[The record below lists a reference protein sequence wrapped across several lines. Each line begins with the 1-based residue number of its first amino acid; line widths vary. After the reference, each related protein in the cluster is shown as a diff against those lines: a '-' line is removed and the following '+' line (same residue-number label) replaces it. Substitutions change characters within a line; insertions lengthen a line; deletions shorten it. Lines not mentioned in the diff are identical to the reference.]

1 MFFGEVACNL
11 PWRQKLKLGGFG
23 YFLDALSKNVE
34 YMDLVL
40 VCALGERFWCMTN
53 TFHFPQIGEMTLT
66 PEDFTMIM
74 GLTLG
79 DPWLEMDLSIS

>member
-1 MFFGEVACNL
+1 
-11 PWRQKLKLGGFG
+11 
-23 YFLDALSKNVE
+23 
-34 YMDLVL
+34 
-40 VCALGERFWCMTN
+40 MTN

-79 DPWLEMDLSIS
+79 DPWLEMDLNIS